1 LGGGGGSL
9 VWGHKT
15 LTIVFNGSDEL
26 FVVLSVCLDMKEP
39 GLDIDSLKDFIFI
52 FMLSVCSKP

>member
-1 LGGGGGSL
+1 
-9 VWGHKT
+9 